1 MDYLNDIPKYKKKKK
16 SNVSQVSK
24 KSKHKHIY
32 RDVII
37 RYHYVYGNIDYNGL
51 TFGQQCI
58 VCNKVNNCDIL
69 FPQQKNEDGTYRD
82 LTEKELLEMHKNGV
96 PLIDYEGL
104 L

>member
-1 MDYLNDIPKYKKKKK
+1 MDCLNDIPKYRKKKK
-16 SNVSQVSK
+16 NNISQVSK
-24 KSKHKHIY
+24 NSKHKHIY
-32 RDVII
+32 RDVIVH
-37 RYHYVYGNIDYNGL
+37 YHYVYRNIDYSGL

-58 VCNKVNNCDIL
+58 VCNKVKNCNIL
-69 FPQQKNEDGTYRD
+69 FPQQKNEDDTYRD